1 MTRPTRKKPAHRAG
15 ARARPGAPRRTRRQ
29 GIARIEEI
37 LDAARH
43 LLATEGYAEFT
54 LRRIAREVNIRLS
67 TLQHYYP
74 SKDDLFRALVERTVT
89 NYDAVY
95 VRRSGEWGPTARARL
110 AGMVRYLVEDQ
121 RKPESHGF
129 FVEFWTRARR
139 DPEAARLLHQ
149 AYRQHRDRIRIAMAP
164 LNPSLSGRT
173 AELRA
178 AIVAA
183 MIEGLVVFFA
193 GDQPRDP
200 ALEGLEEEIER
211 WVLRMA
217 RER

>member
-1 MTRPTRKKPAHRAG
+1 VRPV
-15 ARARPGAPRRTRRQ
+15 RARRKGM
-29 GIARIEEI
+29 ARVEEI
-37 LDAARH
+37 LEAARH
-43 LLATEGYAEFT
+43 VLATEGYAEFS

-74 SKDDLFRALVERTVT
+74 SKDDLFRALVERTVIA
-89 NYDAVY
+89 YDEAY
-95 VRRSGEWGPTARARL
+95 VRQSEAWGRTARSRL
-110 AGMVRYLVEDQ
+110 AGMVRYLVDDQ
-121 RKPESHGF
+121 RRPGTHGF
-129 FVEFWTRARR
+129 FMEFWGRGRR
-139 DPEAARLLHQ
+139 DPMSARLLHQ

-183 MIEGLVVFFA
+183 MIEGLVIYFA
-193 GDQPRDP
+193 GEQPHDP
-200 ALEGLEEEIER
+200 ALDGLEEEIER

>member
-1 MTRPTRKKPAHRAG
+1 MPRTSPRKPSA
-15 ARARPGAPRRTRRQ
+15 ARPRTARPRRK
-29 GIARIEEI
+29 GIERIGEI
-37 LDAARH
+37 LEAARH
-43 LLATEGYAEFT
+43 VLATEGYAEFS

-74 SKDDLFRALVERTVT
+74 SKDDLFRSLVERTVG
-89 NYDAVY
+89 NYDAAY
-95 VRRSGEWGPTARARL
+95 VRHSGDWGPTARSRL
-110 AGMVRYLVEDQ
+110 AGMARYLVEDQ
-121 RKPESHGF
+121 RKPGTHGF
-129 FVEFWTRARR
+129 FMEFWGQARR
-139 DPEAARLLHQ
+139 DPAMARLLQQ

-183 MIEGLVVFFA
+183 MIEGLVIYFA
-193 GDQPRDP
+193 GDQPHDP